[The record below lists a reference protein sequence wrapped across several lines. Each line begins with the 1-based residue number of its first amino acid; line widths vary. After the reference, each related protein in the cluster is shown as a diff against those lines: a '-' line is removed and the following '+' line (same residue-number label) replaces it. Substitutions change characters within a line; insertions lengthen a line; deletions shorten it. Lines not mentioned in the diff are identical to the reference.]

1 MNYTVRSTN
10 PYGFK
15 TTTHHTLTGVT
26 IEYQARCR
34 AGHLDIEL
42 FDPAGNPLAVTVA
55 IQPPPPVRRA
65 GPHAAQR
72 RG

>member
-10 PYGFK
+10 PYGY
-15 TTTHHTLTGVT
+15 TTITHHTLTGIA
-26 IEYQARCR
+26 IEYQARQR
-34 AGHLDIEL
+34 AGHQDIEL

-55 IQPPPPVRRA
+55 IQPPIRQA
-65 GPHAAQR
+65 HGGPQVGQR